1 MHNSQSCCRAQDKY
15 LIPLVYRWRS
25 CIVSGSTTYTR
36 MYVELSLSTT
46 YLNLHSPALR
56 ILSAMPKISSSH
68 WPFHRHFSPL
78 VCQSV
83 FPPERSATPLPLTQ
97 HKIFAREDLDLP
109 PAVPPGSR
117 EVRGPQVK
125 VLILKPRG
133 EVSRISRGGYNLHDK
148 LGWPA
153 ADYEEIRV
161 RTCSH

>member
-1 MHNSQSCCRAQDKY
+1 MYCQRIHY
-15 LIPLVYRWRS
+15 LYPDVRQAITVY
-25 CIVSGSTTYTR
+25 
-36 MYVELSLSTT
+36 YV
-46 YLNLHSPALR
+46 
-56 ILSAMPKISSSH
+56 PKSSFSSSSDSLCH
-68 WPFHRHFSPL
+68 AKDFLKSLALSPSFFSIGLSIGIP
-78 VCQSV
+78 S
-83 FPPERSATPLPLTQ
+83 RTKRYSTPSNPTQ
-97 HKIFAREDLDLP
+97 DLAREDLDLP

-161 RTCSH
+161 RT